1 MSTIIFCVFWALLA
15 YVVAKK
21 KGQNVVLWTALG
33 LVLGPIPLII
43 LAFKKKNSGTS
54 DSNTSFADQAV
65 DGIRTLRYSVD
76 NISSKIAESS
86 QGQSASKI
94 SGAMKDA
101 FKKR

>member
-1 MSTIIFCVFWALLA
+1 MSVIIFCVFWTVLTYL
-15 YVVAKK
+15 VAKK
-21 KGQNVVLWTALG
+21 KGVNVALWSVLG
-33 LVLGPIPLII
+33 LFLGPIPLII
-43 LAFKKKNSGTS
+43 LAFKKKKSGTS
-54 DSNTSFADQAV
+54 DGNTSFADQAA

-76 NISSKIAESS
+76 NISSKITESS

>member
-1 MSTIIFCVFWALLA
+1 MSIILICGFWALLT
-15 YVVAKK
+15 YLLAKK
-21 KGQNVVLWTALG
+21 KGQNLVLWTVLG
-33 LVLGPIPLII
+33 LFFGPIPLII
-43 LAFKKKNSGTS
+43 LAFKKKSGTS
-54 DSNTSFADQAV
+54 GDKGSFADQAA

-76 NISSKIAESS
+76 NISSKINESS

>member
-1 MSTIIFCVFWALLA
+1 MSIILICGFWALLS
-15 YVVAKK
+15 YIVAKK
-21 KGQNVVLWTALG
+21 KAQNLVLWTVLG
-33 LVLGPIPLII
+33 LFFGPIPLII
-43 LAFKKKNSGTS
+43 LVFKKKGGNSDDKG
-54 DSNTSFADQAV
+54 SFADQAA

-76 NISSKIAESS
+76 NISSKITESS

>member
-1 MSTIIFCVFWALLA
+1 MSTVIFCLFWALLT

-21 KGQNVVLWTALG
+21 KGENVALWSVLG

-43 LAFKKKNSGTS
+43 LAFKKKRGTS
-54 DSNTSFADQAV
+54 DSNASFADQAA

-76 NISSKIAESS
+76 NISSKITESS

-94 SGAMKDA
+94 TGALKDA

>member
-1 MSTIIFCVFWALLA
+1 MLTIVFLVFWALLA
-15 YVVAKK
+15 YVVSKK
-21 KGQNVVLWTALG
+21 KGLNVVLWSVLG
-33 LVLGPIPLII
+33 FLLGPIPLII
-43 LAFKKKNSGTS
+43 LAFKKKKSGTS
-54 DSNTSFADQAV
+54 DGSASFTDQAV

-76 NISSKIAESS
+76 NISSKISESS

>member
-1 MSTIIFCVFWALLA
+1 MLTIIFLVFWALLA
-15 YVVAKK
+15 YVVSKR
-21 KGQNVVLWTALG
+21 KGLNVVLWSALG
-33 LVLGPIPLII
+33 FLLGPIPLII
-43 LAFKKKNSGTS
+43 LAFKKKSGTS
-54 DSNTSFADQAV
+54 DGNTSFTDQAV

-76 NISSKIAESS
+76 NISSKISEST